1 MIAMTARK
9 GHHLGATGLR
19 QEKGTKDLRQ
29 EEQEGREGMAEQ
41 ETARAAV
48 WAPLEDLARVEM
60 MASRVVAPAPFAGM
74 VVCSGPGHLGEMESL
89 EKVVTAL
96 VARETP
102 GEVVKAM
109 VALVLM
115 EVASLET
122 AETALVAL
130 ESRQKAAT
138 ALEVALESRE
148 KAATPMVVLVLTEM
162 EGWVLVV
169 PASREA
175 QEEGTASLVLA
186 PQGRAAMESVAQA
199 SLEATAWALVQ
210 APVAAMAMALVAPV
224 ALEAPERV
232 LMVKAA

>member
-1 MIAMTARK
+1 M
-9 GHHLGATGLR
+9 GATGLR

-96 VARETP
+96 VARATP
-102 GEVVKAM
+102 GEVAKAM

-130 ESRQKAAT
+130 ASRQKAAT
-138 ALEVALESRE
+138 ALEVALASRE

>member
-1 MIAMTARK
+1 M
-9 GHHLGATGLR
+9 GATGLR

-96 VARETP
+96 VARATP
-102 GEVVKAM
+102 GEVAKAM

-130 ESRQKAAT
+130 ASRQKAAT
-138 ALEVALESRE
+138 ALEVALASRE
-148 KAATPMVVLVLTEM
+148 KAATAMVVLVLTEM

-186 PQGRAAMESVAQA
+186 PQGMAAMASVAQA